1 MSKKEIIKRATA
13 QLAEG
18 AMLGVILTFIGL
30 LIYNVIVYGIS

>member
-1 MSKKEIIKRATA
+1 MKTKKQYGATA